1 MSKKSRTK
9 GHNFERQVALVM
21 NEEFYRHDLPIKL
34 KRDLAQYQESDR
46 GDLLGLDGFTIEC
59 KRYAKGNRPQKAWW
73 KQVVTAAGNTI
84 PLLVYKFDRQPIEVQ
99 FPVMLFAVNNDFE
112 DYYNDYQARMD
123 FDAFLYLLI
132 CYLKAKHE

>member
-1 MSKKSRTK
+1 MSKSRSRNK

-34 KRDLAQYQESDR
+34 KRDLAQY
-46 GDLLGLDGFTIEC
+46 